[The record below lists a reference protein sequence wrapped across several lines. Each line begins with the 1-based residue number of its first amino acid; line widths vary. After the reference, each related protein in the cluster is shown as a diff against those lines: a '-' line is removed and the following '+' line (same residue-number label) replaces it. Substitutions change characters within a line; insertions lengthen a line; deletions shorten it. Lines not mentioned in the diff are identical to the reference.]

1 MQHLKVREDHFYAI
15 TLDVDK
21 KENVHESLA
30 AFVTPEVCW
39 VDFCVA
45 AAPCVDVSAWV
56 DWCCGGS
63 AWVDSFCG
71 GSG

>member
-45 AAPCVDVSAWV
+45 VAPCVDVSTRV
-56 DWCCGGS
+56 D
-63 AWVDSFCG
+63 
-71 GSG
+71 